1 MFTYTY
7 DANSNRKIIEDLN
20 GQGGR
25 GEFRIAPTLGGTGE
39 RSRRPSSCANWSR
52 PYTSVK
58 TPHDLIL
65 QQFSVK
71 PIDGDW
77 RRLGGRGEF
86 RIAPTLGGT
95 GERSRAPLSRPNR
108 PRPYTS
114 VKTPHDLILQQFSV
128 TPIDGGLGGR
138 GEFRIAPTLGGTG
151 ERSRRPSSCANWSQP
166 YTSVKTPH
174 DLILQQFSVKPIDG
188 DWRLAFLIAIGKS
201 T

>member
-1 MFTYTY
+1 MQLFAYDNDSRVSRIHDTVNEVIEQVFTYTY

-77 RRLGGRGEF
+77 R
-86 RIAPTLGGT
+86 
-95 GERSRAPLSRPNR
+95 
-108 PRPYTS
+108 
-114 VKTPHDLILQQFSV
+114 
-128 TPIDGGLGGR
+128 
-138 GEFRIAPTLGGTG
+138 
-151 ERSRRPSSCANWSQP
+151 
-166 YTSVKTPH
+166 
-174 DLILQQFSVKPIDG
+174 
-188 DWRLAFLIAIGKS
+188 LAFLIAIGKS